1 MMLRNKSKTCPGC
14 KKKIKGGNKQL
25 VVHMQRNKT
34 CRNHIKYC
42 IGCKKACANLTHLEN
57 HQTQQQM
64 KFDNSF
70 CIQGLEKLEKA
81 QVLQINC
88 DTFLYL

>member
-1 MMLRNKSKTCPGC
+1 M
-14 KKKIKGGNKQL
+14 
-25 VVHMQRNKT
+25 
-34 CRNHIKYC
+34 
-42 IGCKKACANLTHLEN
+42 EN

-81 QVLQINC
+81 QVLQINL
-88 DTFLYL
+88 DPFTYNQTSGTKQKIISIEQEIFPDSQRKKKETMLWEELWTAYERSLTIS